1 MNIENCWYKDVCS
14 RECNAHCLR
23 FKEMNFLMEHSNLP
37 VAMQKPIP
45 LVAPQVDVSQYKQLA
60 EIKNNIVDF
69 VNNGRNLYIT
79 SMNCGNGKTSWAIK
93 LLTKYFDSIWAGNGL
108 RVRGLFIH
116 VPTFFMQMKNN
127 ISDRDEQFIEVRDSI
142 NTADLVVWDE
152 VANTAMTKYEYEQF
166 LAYVDYRILANKSNI
181 FTSNV
186 PDMQNVEKILGSK
199 LASRIYNGST
209 VIELRGRDMRNGTA
223 TSNQ

>member
-1 MNIENCWYKDVCS
+1 
-14 RECNAHCLR
+14 
-23 FKEMNFLMEHSNLP
+23 MEHSNLP

-93 LLTKYFDSIWAGNGL
+93 LLTKYFDSVWAGNGL